1 MSDKRSLTHYYEA
14 VPRLVVR
21 RVINRQDRLMAALC
35 DERLVFKKDLNPFL
49 ITDKRYEPEY
59 LLGILNSRLISYLY
73 VNTSA
78 IATKDDFR
86 QTTLAELRQLPIPRP
101 SDNEGAVLVS
111 KVKKTIRRKRLDAN
125 ADTAEIER
133 QIDQIIYQIYDLTR
147 DEIAIVE
154 SKSVWISE
162 GKLSILRYEIHV
174 M

>member
-1 MSDKRSLTHYYEA
+1 
-14 VPRLVVR
+14 
-21 RVINRQDRLMAALC
+21 MAALC
-35 DERLVFKKDLNPFL
+35 NERLAFKKDLNPFL

-101 SDNEGAVLVS
+101 LHNEGAVLVLN
-111 KVKKTIRRKRLDAN
+111 VKKTIRRKRLDPN
-125 ADTAEIER
+125 ADTTELES
-133 QIDQIIYQIYDLTR
+133 QIDQIVYQLYNLTS

-154 SKSVWISE
+154 SQS
-162 GKLSILRYEIHV
+162 R
-174 M
+174 